1 MAAAPAPRVQKTISR
16 RRRLLFSLVPLCG
29 LLLVA
34 EIAIRIGRAP
44 LHFGSFRTL
53 RTDLMA
59 RNYPAELHPTL
70 GYVPRPNFQ
79 SRDNHWGT
87 LVSIDADGM
96 RRNGPGPAP
105 PGDKVIA
112 TVGDSFTFGD
122 QVDDDAS
129 WPAQLE
135 VALGQPVKNG
145 GVFGYSLT
153 QAVLRAEA
161 MLAQFPVGTLIVSL
175 LPDDLVRCEYKTR
188 YTPVPWF
195 DFEGDSIVLRNVPID
210 HAAPASSAKAW
221 KDLLGYSALLDAVLA
236 HTCKVWWVEN
246 EKQVPVPHLVGR
258 GWEIGK
264 ELVERIDA
272 ACRARGVRL
281 LLLLQGDEPTEQA
294 LAVLRHAEAHGVQT
308 LDLASR
314 FQAQSRTDAT
324 LRARY
329 FAGHMTRE
337 GNAWVAHEIAD
348 VLRMPR

>member
-1 MAAAPAPRVQKTISR
+1 MTAAPHAPRKKIPL
-16 RRRLLFSLVPLCG
+16 RRRLLFAFVPLCG

-34 EIAIRIGRAP
+34 EIAVRLGRAP
-44 LHFGSFRTL
+44 LHFESFRRL

-105 PGDKVIA
+105 RGDKVIA

-135 VALGQPVKNG
+135 QALGQPVKNG
-145 GVFGYSLT
+145 GVFGYSLA
-153 QAVLRAEA
+153 QAVLRAES
-161 MLAQFPVGTLIVSL
+161 MLEQFPVSTLVVSF
-175 LPDDLVRCEYKTR
+175 LPDDLVRCEYSKR

-195 DFEGDSIVLRNVPID
+195 DFEGDGIVLRNVPLD
-210 HAAPASSAKAW
+210 HSAPASPEKEW
-221 KDLLGYSALLDAVLA
+221 KDLIGYSALLDAVLA
-236 HTCKVWWVEN
+236 NTCRVWWIEH

-264 ELVERIDA
+264 ELVERIAA
-272 ACRARGVRL
+272 ACRVRGVRL
-281 LLLLQGDEPTEQA
+281 LLLLQGDAPTQQA

-308 LDLASR
+308 LDMASR
-314 FQAQSRTDAT
+314 FAAASRLEPKLHD
-324 LRARY
+324 RY

-337 GNAWVAHEIAD
+337 GNAWVAQEIAAT
-348 VLRMPR
+348 LRVPR